1 MRSYKQIWILFGP
14 SYLESKDQEIRVF
27 GLCEREI
34 GALNLC
40 KVSQWNELI
49 KSSNPIR
56 VVRIAWSLNV
66 G

>member
-1 MRSYKQIWILFGP
+1 MRSYKQIWILSGP

-40 KVSQWNELI
+40 KVSQ
-49 KSSNPIR
+49 
-56 VVRIAWSLNV
+56 
-66 G
+66 